1 MAKATTS
8 PEQKLFCI
16 VCPQCNKP
24 ISRSFDERLWGI
36 EEDEDLRNRLSQHTW
51 SLQDQ
56 DHDHLHIVH
65 CAKEAITMWDM
76 HKKNEFQYKDPRPRV
91 PPPAKTAVKVEPPRS
106 PRGGGTSESEPQA
119 WMCEWMGNVLERLDN
134 IEATAERVESEPQ
147 AWMCEWMGNVLERL
161 DNIEATAER
170 VESMLLAKDSS
181 STNPAERG
189 SASASAQRR
198 PVPTI
203 KPRSRSRGRI
213 RKKL

>member
-134 IEATAERVESEPQ
+134 IEATAERVES
-147 AWMCEWMGNVLERL
+147 
-161 DNIEATAER
+161 
-170 VESMLLAKDSS
+170 MLLAKDSS